1 MTTNTFAAPT
11 KPPSPYAIFRNR
23 SFTLLWTGQ
32 LISTMGTALT
42 SLAASIYV
50 FSVTKSAISVGLMLI
65 ATAAPSLLV
74 GLVAGVF
81 VDRFDRKR
89 IMIAADV
96 IRAVLVFS
104 IPFLIP
110 HNIAWLYV
118 IVALSAAVGQFY
130 DPAHE
135 SVLPEVASEKELAAA
150 NSLMAISSFGA
161 TAVGFAAS
169 GLIGSGNIQLAFFLD
184 ALSFLISG
192 LCILLI
198 RFKPFKVE
206 GETSVKVVIRNLKG
220 GMQFLFNTPV
230 LRSLFYVSIPVVIS
244 FGLSNALLL
253 PFAVRALGATEFEYG
268 IQEGMTSLGFVA
280 GSLLMAGAFDRMREG
295 PWIAISYLGMGLAGI
310 AYSYVASIPLAIVL
324 VTISGFLNAPS
335 MIGRRVVIQRNTPR
349 EMRGRVNSAFFV
361 SRDVMFLIGMAAAG
375 LADVIIPQDL
385 EKSVRIMYL
394 ISSLMIVGAGI
405 WVLFLPGLRQEA
417 AEWRKA
423 IGLLRGAS
431 KAPGLEVGRP
441 VVPADLDLLIGLLP
455 PLSALTGKERE
466 SLMAHARVVEAPA
479 GTAVLHVGESGE
491 DAYFILA
498 GRAIAGVATAE
509 GGHRS
514 LSSMQAGDFFGEIA
528 ALTGASRTA
537 DVVTEEPASLLLVPG
552 QTLRGLMTNPV
563 LSQLFLSKMSERL
576 ARTSLTDLPRFAGY
590 DQDALREL
598 RTAPAD

>member
-1 MTTNTFAAPT
+1 
-11 KPPSPYAIFRNR
+11 
-23 SFTLLWTGQ
+23 
-32 LISTMGTALT
+32 
-42 SLAASIYV
+42 
-50 FSVTKSAISVGLMLI
+50 
-65 ATAAPSLLV
+65 
-74 GLVAGVF
+74 
-81 VDRFDRKR
+81 
-89 IMIAADV
+89 
-96 IRAVLVFS
+96 
-104 IPFLIP
+104 
-110 HNIAWLYV
+110 
-118 IVALSAAVGQFY
+118 
-130 DPAHE
+130 
-135 SVLPEVASEKELAAA
+135 
-150 NSLMAISSFGA
+150 
-161 TAVGFAAS
+161 
-169 GLIGSGNIQLAFFLD
+169 
-184 ALSFLISG
+184 
-192 LCILLI
+192 LI
-198 RFKPFKVE
+198 RFKAFKVE
-206 GETSVKVVIRNLKG
+206 GETSLKVVIRNLKG
-220 GMQFLFNTPV
+220 GMQFLFNTPI

-310 AYSYVASIPLAIVL
+310 AYALATSIPLAIVL

-375 LADVIIPQDL
+375 LADVID
-385 EKSVRIMYL
+385 VRIMYL
-394 ISSLMIVGAGI
+394 ISSLIIVAAGV

-441 VVPADLDLLIGLLP
+441 VMPADLDLLIGLLA

-479 GTAVLHVGESGE
+479 GTAVLRVGESGE

-498 GRAIAGVATAE
+498 GRAIAGVATPE
-509 GGHRS
+509 GSHRS

-552 QTLRGLMTNPV
+552 QTLRGLMGNPV

-598 RTAPAD
+598 RTVPAE